1 LKQYKPDESDLSHLR
16 QDVLR
21 LTRIEAAML
30 TDGGKEILALLKD
43 REQAALNDLTSRDIA
58 GLNESMLIAWPYI
71 HRGKLQVL
79 RDLIR
84 YLESSSIERER
95 ITRELAQYD
104 NPSKGEK

>member
-1 LKQYKPDESDLSHLR
+1 MKQFKPDEAELNPLR
-16 QDVLR
+16 QDALR
-21 LTRIEAAML
+21 LARIESVML

-43 REQAALNDLTSRDIA
+43 REQAALNDLTTRDIA

-84 YLESSSIERER
+84 YLENSSIERER
-95 ITRELAQYD
+95 IMRELAQYD
-104 NPSKGEK
+104 NPSKGEQ